1 MSVRLDILEATIFCK
16 LSLEGMIILGHQ
28 DELVNNLYDSVN
40 SLIKTAWPVMLLIA
54 ILLFLAI

>member
-16 LSLEGMIILGHQ
+16 LPLEGMIILGHQ